1 MNLKTA
7 IKTLIVGSGAPK
19 LLYKYRGPSITI
31 LRYHSVQNNPKDHES
46 TIGSSIIHS
55 TDDFYKQISI
65 LSRHYSPISM
75 DDVLRYLEDGVQLPP
90 YPVVIT
96 FDDGYK
102 DNIDIAAPILDE
114 FNIPATFYVIVDSLA
129 SQENQSAWFFRV
141 RNAFSKTTKS
151 SWIDSEGNVYSL
163 SDIEKRTE
171 ARGVAMA
178 YCGSSIGKI
187 QLERV
192 AGIEQAL
199 EVPGFEAGLEMMLT
213 WNDLRALRDNGHII
227 GSHTM
232 SHPNLAY
239 VREEDAKFE
248 MEQSKIELENKLG
261 ESIKHFAYPNP
272 ILNPN
277 WNKKTY
283 ELSKSIGYKT
293 AVTCDY
299 GRVKFGDDPL
309 ALKRMF
315 APKNPDELRW
325 YIENAMNGFK
335 L

>member
-1 MNLKTA
+1 MNLKKI
-7 IKTLIVGSGAPK
+7 IKDLIIASGALR

-31 LRYHSVQNNPKDHES
+31 LRYHSVQNNPADYDS

-55 TDDFYKQISI
+55 TEQFHEQMKL
-65 LSRHYSPISM
+65 LSRHYNPISM
-75 DDVLRYLEDGVQLPP
+75 DDVLSFLENGTSLPS

-96 FDDGYK
+96 FDDGFK
-102 DNIDIAAPILDE
+102 DNLDIAAPILNE
-114 FNIPATFYVIVDSLA
+114 FNIQATFYVIIDSLA
-129 SQENQSAWFFRV
+129 SQENQSAWFLRV
-141 RNAFSKTTKS
+141 RNAFSATAKL
-151 SWIDSEGNVYSL
+151 SWTDSDGNVHSL
-163 SDIEKRTE
+163 SDKEKWID
-171 ARGVAMA
+171 ARKIAMS
-178 YCGSSIGKI
+178 YCGTSTGKN
-187 QLERV
+187 QRERV
-192 AGIEQAL
+192 EGIEQAL
-199 EVPGFEAGLEMMLT
+199 EVPNFVAGLDMMLS
-213 WNDLRALRDNGHII
+213 WNDLRVLRDNGHII

-239 VREEDAKFE
+239 VSEDDAKFE

-277 WNKKTY
+277 WNKNTY
-283 ELSKSIGYKT
+283 GLSKNIGYKT

-315 APKNPDELRW
+315 APQNPDELRW
-325 YIENAMNGFK
+325 YIENTMNGLK